1 MFHLL
6 DFIVGAK
13 LFPTYYVS
21 TQHNSVYVGIFINTD
36 DEILKVNNGMLL
48 LIHRFLGYQSGPIF
62 ALYINNR
69 L

>member
-13 LFPTYYVS
+13 LSPTYYVS

-48 LIHRFLGYQSGPIF
+48 LIHRFLGWTK
-62 ALYINNR
+62 
-69 L
+69 